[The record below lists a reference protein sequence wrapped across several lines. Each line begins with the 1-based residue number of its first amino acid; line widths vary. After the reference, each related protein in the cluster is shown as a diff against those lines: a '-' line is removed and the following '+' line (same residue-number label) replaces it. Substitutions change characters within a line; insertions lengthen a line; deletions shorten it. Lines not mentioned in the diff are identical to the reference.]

1 MSGQAMR
8 MKVLQDIYG
17 LEDQTGLRLGRNGL
31 AMGLCIVVVLG
42 AGLRAYALDFQSLW
56 ADEICSLMITDPT
69 LPFRQFW
76 DRVLAETSRVLAEN
90 HVCQVVFGHV

>member
-1 MSGQAMR
+1 
-8 MKVLQDIYG
+8 
-17 LEDQTGLRLGRNGL
+17 
-31 AMGLCIVVVLG
+31 MGLCIVVVLG

-90 HVCQVVFGHV
+90 HVCQVVFGHVRGGA